1 MPLDPHARKFLDMIA
16 AGGAQDVARMSP
28 REMRVGFCRL
38 SQLVGANDEPIGR
51 IEDRTLT
58 GPAGPLPIRIYTPL
72 GAIDEELPGLI
83 YFHGGGGV
91 FGSIETHDG
100 LCRMLANASECRVL
114 SVEYRLAPE
123 YAIPA
128 AFEDCYAAVTEVF
141 EHAAALGLRA
151 NRIAVGGD
159 SAGAALAAAVCQR
172 AKLENGP
179 SIALQLL
186 LCPALDI
193 GTESESR
200 RAFAEGYFLDKAT
213 IDWTLKHYCP
223 ETLDPTDPRLS
234 PLHAAD
240 VSSLP
245 SAHVHTAEFDP
256 LLCEGR
262 AYADRLEH
270 AGVEVTYTC
279 HAGMIHHFYGMAD
292 AIPYARDAIAAI
304 GADIKKALGAN

>member
-1 MPLDPHARKFLDMIA
+1 MPLDPHARKFLDVIA

-28 REMRVGFCRL
+28 GEMRAGFRRL

-51 IEDRTLT
+51 IENRALT
-58 GPAGPLPIRIYTPL
+58 GPAGPLPVRDYTPL
-72 GAIDEELPGLI
+72 GASDEELPGLI

-123 YAIPA
+123 HPFPA
-128 AFEDCYAAVTEVF
+128 AFEDSYAAVTEVF
-141 EHAAALGLRA
+141 EHAAALGLQA

-193 GTESESR
+193 GTESEFAARFRGGIFSR
-200 RAFAEGYFLDKAT
+200 QGNHR
-213 IDWTLKHYCP
+213 
-223 ETLDPTDPRLS
+223 LDPQALLS
-234 PLHAAD
+234 REL
-240 VSSLP
+240 
-245 SAHVHTAEFDP
+245 
-256 LLCEGR
+256 
-262 AYADRLEH
+262 
-270 AGVEVTYTC
+270 
-279 HAGMIHHFYGMAD
+279 
-292 AIPYARDAIAAI
+292 
-304 GADIKKALGAN
+304 